1 AIHDSFEEKLNDLVR
16 IAMKS
21 RGILE
26 ADAVNTLINE
36 FSLDNKQID
45 KLYERLE
52 AYNIVVLTLP
62 EDEKDQKEKLID
74 IDDDVDAPP
83 SQDNTEITSP
93 GTISDDPV
101 HLYLKESGNYPLLT
115 MEEEV
120 ELAKR
125 IEDGDE
131 DAKQILAESNLR

>member
-1 AIHDSFEEKLNDLVR
+1 MNERAIHDSFEEKLNDLVR

-62 EDEKDQKEKLID
+62 EDEKDQKRSLLI
-74 IDDDVDAPP
+74 
-83 SQDNTEITSP
+83 
-93 GTISDDPV
+93 
-101 HLYLKESGNYPLLT
+101 
-115 MEEEV
+115 
-120 ELAKR
+120 
-125 IEDGDE
+125 
-131 DAKQILAESNLR
+131 